1 MQPAESVST
10 PRRTLDVEDY
20 IDILRRHKGW
30 ILGPTF
36 LGIVVGFVVAFLWP
50 NTYVSMA
57 TIRVVPPQVPENL
70 VQTNLNLDMTN
81 HVLAMAQT
89 IMSRS
94 NLTNIILSNHLYP
107 KLLAREPLEDVI
119 EQMQKKDVFIGAVQN
134 TESTSRNQVTA
145 FQITFKY
152 DDRNMAQ
159 KVTETL
165 VSEFLTEN
173 ERDRQQASSSTTQF
187 LADQT
192 AEAKKKL
199 DASEQKL
206 AEFRLKN
213 MGRLPDEIQSNMQ
226 QLSTLEASLNNVEAA
241 MSRITQEKLLLENS
255 LRIAR
260 DQLEQEKTDNPERQV
275 QVMQRSQQL
284 DEAEREVTQLEA
296 NLNIL
301 RQRYKD
307 TYPDVQR
314 VTGLLAAATARRD
327 ALIKEQVQKKAA
339 PDTKAPVQE
348 TAATRNL
355 EITIQRIQAEIAAR
369 DLDMSDHQKEMTRLS
384 DAVKA
389 YQERI
394 QGVPIGEKEY
404 GDLIAARNM
413 AQQEYEDLEKRLEIS
428 QRATD
433 LENHKQGE
441 TLELLDAAS
450 LPTSPTEPKRPIY
463 ISVATAIGLVLG
475 LVLAGAREVKDTSLK
490 NLKDVRA
497 YTKLPVLGSIPLLEN
512 DLVVRRR
519 RRLAW
524 LGWSTA
530 ALIGVA
536 IICSS
541 VVYYYAMRA

>member
-10 PRRTLDVEDY
+10 QRRTMDVEDY

-30 ILGPTF
+30 ILGPAF
-36 LGIVVGFVVAFLWP
+36 LGLVVGFVVAFLWP

-94 NLTNIILSNHLYP
+94 NLTSIILSNHLYP
-107 KLLAREPLEDVI
+107 NLLAREPLEDVI
-119 EQMQKKDVFIGAVQN
+119 EEMQKNDVAIGAVQN
-134 TESTSRNQVTA
+134 TESSNRGQVTA
-145 FQITFKY
+145 FQISFKY
-152 DDRNMAQ
+152 YDRYMAQ

-165 VSEFLTEN
+165 VSHFLTEN
-173 ERDRQQASSSTTQF
+173 ERDRQQASTSTTQF
-187 LADQT
+187 LSDQT
-192 AEAKKKL
+192 TEAKKKL
-199 DASEQKL
+199 DATEQKL
-206 AEFRLKN
+206 SEFRMKN
-213 MGRLPDEIQSNMQ
+213 MGRLPDEVQGNMQ
-226 QLSTLEASLNNVEAA
+226 ELNALQVSMNNTDAA
-241 MSRITQEKLLLENS
+241 ISRIMQEKLLLENS
-255 LRIAR
+255 LRIAKE
-260 DQLEQEKTDNPERQV
+260 QLESAKENNPEHQV
-275 QVMQRSQQL
+275 ATMQRSQQL
-284 DEAEREVTQLEA
+284 EQAERDVAQLEE
-296 NLNIL
+296 NLTIL

-307 TYPDVQR
+307 THPDVQR
-314 VTGLLAAATARRD
+314 VMGLLAAAKTQRD
-327 ALIKEQVQKKAA
+327 TLIREQIQKKA
-339 PDTKAPVQE
+339 PDPKTPTVE
-348 TAATRNL
+348 TPEAKNL
-355 EITIQRIQAEIAAR
+355 EVAIQRIEAEIAAR
-369 DLDMSDHQKEMTRLS
+369 DLDLRDHQKEMNRLT
-384 DAVKA
+384 DAIKA
-389 YQERI
+389 YQSRI
-394 QGVPIGEKEY
+394 EGVPIGEKEY
-404 GDLIAARNM
+404 GDLIAERNM
-413 AQQEYEDLEKRLEIS
+413 ARTEYEDLSNRVNIS

-433 LENHKQGE
+433 LENRKQGE

-450 LPTSPTEPKRPIY
+450 LPTTPTEPKRPIY
-463 ISVATAIGLVLG
+463 ITVATTIGLVLG

-541 VVYYYAMRA
+541 VVYYYAIKA

>member
-10 PRRTLDVEDY
+10 PRRTMDVEDY

-30 ILGPTF
+30 ILGPAF
-36 LGIVVGFVVAFLWP
+36 LGLVVGFVVAFLWP

-94 NLTNIILSNHLYP
+94 NLTSIILSNHLYP
-107 KLLAREPLEDVI
+107 NLLAREPLEDVI
-119 EQMQKKDVFIGAVQN
+119 EEMQKNDVAIGAVQN
-134 TESTSRNQVTA
+134 TESSNRGQVTA
-145 FQITFKY
+145 FQISFKY
-152 DDRNMAQ
+152 YDRYMAQ

-165 VSEFLTEN
+165 VSHFLTEN
-173 ERDRQQASSSTTQF
+173 ERDRQQASTSTTQF
-187 LADQT
+187 LSDQT
-192 AEAKKKL
+192 NEAKKKL
-199 DASEQKL
+199 DATEQKL
-206 AEFRLKN
+206 SEFRMKN
-213 MGRLPDEIQSNMQ
+213 MGRLPDEVQGNMQ
-226 QLSTLEASLNNVEAA
+226 ELNALQVSMNNADAA
-241 MSRITQEKLLLENS
+241 ISRIMQEKLLLENS
-255 LRIAR
+255 LRIAKE
-260 DQLEQEKTDNPERQV
+260 QLESAKENNPEHQV
-275 QVMQRSQQL
+275 ATMQRSQQL
-284 DEAEREVTQLEA
+284 EQAERDVAQLEE
-296 NLNIL
+296 NLTIL

-307 TYPDVQR
+307 THPDVQR
-314 VTGLLAAATARRD
+314 VMGLLAAAKTQRD
-327 ALIKEQVQKKAA
+327 NLIRDQVQKKT
-339 PDTKAPVQE
+339 PDAKAPVAE
-348 TAATRNL
+348 TPEAKNL
-355 EITIQRIQAEIAAR
+355 EVAVQRIEAEIAAR
-369 DLDMSDHQKEMTRLS
+369 DLDLRDHQKEMNRLN
-384 DAVKA
+384 DAIKA
-389 YQERI
+389 YQSRI
-394 QGVPIGEKEY
+394 EGVPIGEKEY
-404 GDLIAARNM
+404 GDLIAERNM
-413 AQQEYEDLEKRLEIS
+413 ARTEYEDLSNRVNIS

-433 LENHKQGE
+433 LENRKQGE

-450 LPTSPTEPKRPIY
+450 LPTTPTEPKRPIY
-463 ISVATAIGLVLG
+463 ITVATTIGLVLG
-475 LVLAGAREVKDTSLK
+475 LALAGAREVKDTSLK

-541 VVYYYAMRA
+541 VVYYYAIKA

>member
-10 PRRTLDVEDY
+10 QRRTKDVEDY

-30 ILGPTF
+30 ILGPAF
-36 LGIVVGFVVAFLWP
+36 LGLVVGFVVAFLWP

-94 NLTNIILSNHLYP
+94 NLTSIILSNHLYP
-107 KLLAREPLEDVI
+107 NLLAREPLEDVI
-119 EQMQKKDVFIGAVQN
+119 EEMQKNDVAIGAVQN
-134 TESTSRNQVTA
+134 TESSNRGQVTA
-145 FQITFKY
+145 FQISFKY
-152 DDRNMAQ
+152 YDRYMAQ

-165 VSEFLTEN
+165 VSHFLTEN
-173 ERDRQQASSSTTQF
+173 ERDRQQASTSTTQF
-187 LADQT
+187 LSDQT
-192 AEAKKKL
+192 TEAKKKL
-199 DASEQKL
+199 DATEQKL
-206 AEFRLKN
+206 SEFRMKN
-213 MGRLPDEIQSNMQ
+213 MGRLPDEVQGNMQ
-226 QLSTLEASLNNVEAA
+226 ELNALQVSMNNTDAA
-241 MSRITQEKLLLENS
+241 ISRIMQEKLLLENS
-255 LRIAR
+255 LRIAKEQLESAKENNPEHQVATMQR
-260 DQLEQEKTDNPERQV
+260 NQQLEQ
-275 QVMQRSQQL
+275 
-284 DEAEREVTQLEA
+284 AERDVAQLEE
-296 NLNIL
+296 NLTIL

-307 TYPDVQR
+307 THPDVQR
-314 VTGLLAAATARRD
+314 VMGLLAAAKTQRD
-327 ALIKEQVQKKAA
+327 SLIREQVQKKA
-339 PDTKAPVQE
+339 PDPKAPTVE
-348 TAATRNL
+348 TPEAKNL
-355 EITIQRIQAEIAAR
+355 EVAIQRIEAEIAAR
-369 DLDMSDHQKEMTRLS
+369 DLDLRDHQKEMNRLN
-384 DAVKA
+384 DAIKA
-389 YQERI
+389 YQSRI
-394 QGVPIGEKEY
+394 EGVPIGEKEY
-404 GDLIAARNM
+404 GDLIAERNM
-413 AQQEYEDLEKRLEIS
+413 ARTEYEDLSNRVNIS

-433 LENHKQGE
+433 LENRKQGE

-450 LPTSPTEPKRPIY
+450 LPTTPTEPKRPIY
-463 ISVATAIGLVLG
+463 ITVATTIGLVLG
-475 LVLAGAREVKDTSLK
+475 LALAGAREVKDTSLK

-541 VVYYYAMRA
+541 VVYYYAIKA